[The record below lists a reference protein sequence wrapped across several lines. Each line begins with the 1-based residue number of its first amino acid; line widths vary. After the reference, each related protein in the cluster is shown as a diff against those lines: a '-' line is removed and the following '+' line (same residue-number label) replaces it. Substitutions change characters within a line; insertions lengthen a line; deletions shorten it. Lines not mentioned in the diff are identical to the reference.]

1 TKVGSSLGTLNY
13 MAPEQIRGQR
23 CTQATDVFS
32 AGIVFFQLASGRHP
46 FSSKDRSLPQV
57 VSAIVFEAPPKLS
70 ELAPDAPEGLEFLL
84 NRALEKDPEKRLQN
98 AAELKGA
105 LVLCR
110 MTLAMGAPPPAA
122 AAEKTQVLPSPG
134 AAPAPAGAVED
145 ADKTRVMKRPAP
157 SAPPPA
163 APVPLPPRPAP
174 PPPPLAK
181 PQPTPRAAPPPQFR

>member
-1 TKVGSSLGTLNY
+1 MCLFYGQMRLWEGADLGKVMAAGRAFTWDQKLGIMEQVCNGLEYAHANRLVHRDVKPANLFLENSGNVRVLDFGMVRVAESELTKAGSSLGTLNY

-98 AAELKGA
+98 AA
-105 LVLCR
+105 
-110 MTLAMGAPPPAA
+110 
-122 AAEKTQVLPSPG
+122 
-134 AAPAPAGAVED
+134 
-145 ADKTRVMKRPAP
+145 
-157 SAPPPA
+157 
-163 APVPLPPRPAP
+163 
-174 PPPPLAK
+174 
-181 PQPTPRAAPPPQFR
+181 